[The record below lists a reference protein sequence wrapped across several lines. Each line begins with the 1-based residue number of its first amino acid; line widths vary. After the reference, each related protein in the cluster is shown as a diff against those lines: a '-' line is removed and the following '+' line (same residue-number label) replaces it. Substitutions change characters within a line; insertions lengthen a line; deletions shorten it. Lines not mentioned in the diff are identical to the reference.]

1 MFKPLLFNL
10 ASFSAALLAL
20 AQSAGDLVAG
30 TVPLL
35 PHGLLTLRFEF
46 H

>member
-30 TVPLL
+30 NVSLL
-35 PHGLLTLRFEF
+35 LHDLLSLRFEF

>member
-10 ASFSAALLAL
+10 ASFSAALLAR

-30 TVPLL
+30 TVSLPL
-35 PHGLLTLRFEF
+35 HGLLTLRVEF

>member
-20 AQSAGDLVAG
+20 AQSAGDLAAG
-30 TVPLL
+30 NVSLL
-35 PHGLLTLRFEF
+35 PHDLLTLRVEF
-46 H
+46 N